1 MYSCGRRAA
10 SCLFIRNQKYQM
22 GDENRIE
29 IKAKGKYVYFISW
42 EAGDLRLRQDVD
54 SHEPRHG

>member
-1 MYSCGRRAA
+1 MYSCGSRAA

-29 IKAKGKYVYFISW
+29 IKAEHVYFISW
-42 EAGDLRLRQDVD
+42 EAGDVRLQQDVD
-54 SHEPRHG
+54 GHEPRHG